1 MGKKVTALNGEIF
14 QVAATL
20 GETLIH
26 KRHEVSPTKWE
37 AATAVSK
44 EMVGEK
50 MTKTLIAQSQ
60 KPEPEVNPLLVQ
72 VVLQI
77 FIVKFCVSKIQSWC
91 PSDPTIEKFL
101 STIYSDI
108 RSTGKHCIDSK
119 NQILPD
125 IQ

>member
-1 MGKKVTALNGEIF
+1 MGKKVTALNGKIF

-26 KRHEVSPTKWE
+26 KRHEVSQTEWK
-37 AATAVSK
+37 AAAAVSK
-44 EMVGEK
+44 EMVGKK

-77 FIVKFCVSKIQSWC
+77 FMVNFCVSKIQSWY
-91 PSDPTIEKFL
+91 PDPTIEGFL
-101 STIYSDI
+101 SAIYSDI

-125 IQ
+125 IL